1 MHGKITGVILVTS
14 IRAGRETKSDL
25 KQTHECARVKALF
38 YGNIGK
44 FFRIS
49 EKFSEADIS

>member
-14 IRAGRETKSDL
+14 IRVGRETKSDL

-38 YGNIGK
+38 YGNISK